1 MIERITRQQ
10 SDTIIFGFDSAGTDG
25 PKSPGAICAIAFD
38 REGKVTFAL
47 PELVSFSKAL
57 SIICEKKQG
66 FSLCLA
72 ALDQPTIV
80 ANTKGCRPVDRV
92 AASVVSFAGEGVQ
105 PANTDKRGMFDES
118 APIWR
123 FKNALK
129 ASDSFEESRR
139 SRSGTFLIEVF
150 PALALA
156 GLNDQF
162 SKRLGAPK
170 YNPKNR
176 SKFRISDWQAV
187 AQTVCAVAANL
198 QLPNLADWA
207 SEQNR
212 IQSPVKRNQD
222 CLYAAVCAL
231 VGLIWRG
238 CDPAESVVIGDTK
251 SGFIITP
258 VSIETRTR
266 LKSAAQSCAVP
277 INSGD

>member
-1 MIERITRQQ
+1 MIGQITRPQ
-10 SDTIIFGFDSAGTDG
+10 SDAIIFGFDSAWTDD

-38 REGKVTFAL
+38 REGKATVAL
-47 PELVSFSKAL
+47 PELVSFSNAI
-57 SIICEKKQG
+57 STIDERKQA
-66 FSLCLA
+66 FSLCLVA
-72 ALDQPTIV
+72 IDQPTIV
-80 ANTKGCRPVDRV
+80 PNDKGCRPVDRV
-92 AASVVSFAGEGVQ
+92 AASVVSFAGGGVQ
-105 PANTDKRGMFDES
+105 PANTNKRGMFDES

-123 FKNALK
+123 FKKALK
-129 ASDSFEESRR
+129 ASDSFDDARR

-162 SKRLGAPK
+162 SRRLGAPK

-176 SKFRISDWQAV
+176 RIFRISHWQAV
-187 AQTVCAVAANL
+187 AQTVCVAADNFHL
-198 QLPNLADWA
+198 TDLADWA

-212 IQSPVKRNQD
+212 IQSPVKGNQD
-222 CLYAAVCAL
+222 CLDAAICAL

-238 CDPAESVVIGDTK
+238 CDPAEAVVIGDTK

-258 VSIETRTR
+258 VSIETHTR

-277 INSGD
+277 IA